1 MVMQQSITPSA
12 RRKRTNKQRP
22 ESLLVIGV
30 GNEYRSDDGLGICV
44 LRTLRR
50 RVNNDT
56 RMIELSG
63 EGSSLMSA
71 WSDAEHVLIID
82 AVVSGGPAGMLHRLD
97 AKREKI
103 PKHLFHSSSHT
114 FGVGDAIELAR
125 ELDELPQSLILY
137 GLEGESFEA
146 GVGLSES
153 VVRMMPDLIHLV
165 ERDIERLLGAES
177 SS

>member
-12 RRKRTNKQRP
+12 RRRRNKQNP
-22 ESLLVIGV
+22 ESVLVIGV

-71 WSDAEHVLIID
+71 WGDAEHVLIID

-97 AKREKI
+97 AKRERI

-153 VVRMMPDLIHLV
+153 VVRMVPDLIHLV
-165 ERDIERLLGAES
+165 ERDIERLLRAEPYS
-177 SS
+177 

>member
-1 MVMQQSITPSA
+1 MQQSKTPSA
-12 RRKRTNKQRP
+12 RKTTSTRKAR
-22 ESLLVIGV
+22 SLLVIGV

-50 RVNNDT
+50 RMSNDM

-63 EGSSLMSA
+63 EGTSLMSA
-71 WSDAEHVLIID
+71 WREAEHVLIID

-97 AKREKI
+97 ARRDRI
-103 PKHLFHSSSHT
+103 PKYLFHSSSHT

-153 VVRMMPDLIHLV
+153 VVRMVPDLIHLV
-165 ERDIERLLGAES
+165 ERDIERLLRAE
-177 SS
+177 